1 MLELRAHPTQVRE
14 LESAA
19 ASDAWFAEWRE
30 RELGRVARAG
40 ITYLD
45 YTGAALYPESLV
57 RQDAQRLTGSVLGNP
72 HSEHAP
78 SRSATGDV
86 DRARRAILAFLHADP
101 EEYAVVLTPNASAA
115 CRLVAESFRFSTA
128 STLLLA
134 ADNHNSVNGMREY
147 ARMCGA
153 SLAVIP
159 LTRNLRLTEVHER
172 LDARGRGAS
181 LVAWPAQS
189 NFSGVRHPLDLIAAA
204 RDRGWHVLLDA
215 ASFVPTSELR
225 LDVVRPDF
233 VALSLYKIAG
243 YPSGL
248 GALVARHEAL
258 AQLQRPSFAGGTV
271 RWASV
276 QHARHRLIP
285 GAAGFED
292 GTVPF
297 LAVGAVPAALDAV
310 ASVGR
315 DRLAS
320 HLAALTAEL
329 LRDVQSLT
337 HKSSA
342 PVACVLGPTS
352 TESRGATVAL
362 ALRAAD
368 GSVIPYWE
376 VEQAAREDGI
386 AVRGGCFC
394 NPGCAE
400 EAFGFPAKETAEC
413 LQALGENF
421 TIPRFADCLGG
432 RAVGAIR
439 ISLGLGSIRADILRA
454 VSFLSRYAA

>member
-1 MLELRAHPTQVRE
+1 MLELRPHPANGRE
-14 LESAA
+14 RESPS

-30 RELGRVARAG
+30 RELGRVTRAG

-57 RQDAQRLTGSVLGNP
+57 RQDVQRLAGSVLGNP

-78 SRSATGDV
+78 SRTATGDV
-86 DRARRAILAFLHADP
+86 DRARRAILAYLHADP
-101 EEYAVVLTPNASAA
+101 EEYVVVLTPNASAA
-115 CRLVAESFRFSTA
+115 CRLVAESFPFSSE

-147 ARMCGA
+147 ARMRGA
-153 SLAVIP
+153 SLDTIP
-159 LTRNLRLTEVHER
+159 LDGELRLTAAEAR
-172 LDARGRGAS
+172 LDARRRGPS

-189 NFSGVRHPLDLIAAA
+189 NFSGVRHPLELIAAA

-225 LDVVRPDF
+225 LDTVHPDF
-233 VALSLYKIAG
+233 VAISLYKIAG

-248 GALVARHEAL
+248 GALIARREAL

-271 RWASV
+271 QWASV
-276 QHARHRLIP
+276 QHARHRLLA
-285 GAAGFED
+285 GVEGFED

-315 DRLAS
+315 ERLAS
-320 HLAALTAEL
+320 HLSALTAEL
-329 LRDVQSLT
+329 LDELEALRHRSG
-337 HKSSA
+337 A
-342 PVACVLGPTS
+342 PLASVLGPAT
-352 TESRGATVAL
+352 TESRGATIAL
-362 ALRAAD
+362 ALRGAD
-368 GSVIPYWE
+368 SAVIPYWE
-376 VEQAAREDGI
+376 VEQAARDEGI

-400 EAFGFPAKETAEC
+400 EAFGFPAGETAKC
-413 LQALGENF
+413 LQALGDNF

-432 RAVGAIR
+432 RVVGAIR
-439 ISLGLGSIRADILRA
+439 ISLGLGSIRADVSRA
-454 VSFLSRYAA
+454 ISFLSRYAA